1 MNDLFK
7 SLGPIAIFS
16 AKKHWTAPRSVQLHR
31 GRTTEGFGF
40 SVRGDAP
47 VIIAVVEPDSLS
59 EVSFSL
65 PCVLIV
71 VNHTLFCCSLVV

>member
-47 VIIAVVEPDSLS
+47 VIIAVVEPDSLA
-59 EVSFSL
+59 EVKIFIPL
-65 PCVLIV
+65 FLIGA
-71 VNHTLFCCSLVV
+71 